1 MVTELTDL
9 VAAHPVRERLVAALM
24 RALVAVRELTA
35 GAGPG
40 PAPRPPAMQI
50 ACEGVLGRRRTCRR
64 PPGLRPPH
72 HAQRRRRNDRLRRP
86 AQRLRLTG
94 PPTQ

>member
-50 ACEGVLGRRRTCRR
+50 ACEANWVGGGLVGGHLVFGRRTMLSVGAGTTVYVVLLNAC
-64 PPGLRPPH
+64 
-72 HAQRRRRNDRLRRP
+72 A
-86 AQRLRLTG
+86 
-94 PPTQ
+94 